1 MPDKPS
7 RNLHQR
13 LHAAMKEVKYIQKD
27 IRIKLKSGSYKV
39 ISHDAVTAK
48 VRPALLKQGI
58 IYYPMEM
65 VRSQNGNRTEVDLKV
80 RFANIDNP
88 GDCIDVPGIG
98 YGVDSGDKGPGMAVS
113 YAVKYCLLKALGL
126 ETGDDADLSSSEDK
140 VVEVDPRAGAGVPA
154 EEPVSFDLIS
164 PVGEVEKTFP
174 NVKDYITELANRL
187 ANDGNYWPSNE
198 HVVDFIAENY
208 PLPGY
213 KKWVRQIRKLGK
225 AAHESAIAAKAS
237 ESAWGARD
245 RMMPTARAEK
255 ELADDQMP
263 EEKRDAERAKSED
276 EAVAKTQ
283 ETHAVF
289 AEEDLTDIPPAM
301 DRRAKFQLLSPKG
314 KTKTFTDA
322 KKFLGALEK
331 EMLAD
336 PVTWWGLNGNLA
348 KQIAENGDAATKGWV
363 DGLLEMAVEG
373 GKEEVNPLGAG

>member
-27 IRIKLKSGSYKV
+27 SHITLKSGRRFKV
-39 ISHDAVTAK
+39 ITHDAVTAK

-58 IYYPMEM
+58 IYYPVEM
-65 VRSQNGNRTEVDLKV
+65 TRVQSEIEGRDKTQYRTDVDLKV

-88 GDCIDVPGIG
+88 GDYIDVPGIG
-98 YGVDSGDKGPGMAVS
+98 SAITNDDKGPGMAVS

-126 ETGDDADLSSSEDK
+126 ETGEDADLASGETETPK
-140 VVEVDPRAGAGVPA
+140 IDPRAGAGVPA

-174 NVKDYITELANRL
+174 NVKDYITELANQL
-187 ANDGNYWPSNE
+187 KDDGNYWPSNE

-225 AAHESAIAAKAS
+225 TAHANAVEAK
-237 ESAWGARD
+237 
-245 RMMPTARAEK
+245 AEK
-255 ELADDQMP
+255 ELADDKIP
-263 EEKRDAERAKSED
+263 EKRWEEEGERD
-276 EAVAKTQ
+276 RDGD
-283 ETHAVF
+283 
-289 AEEDLTDIPPAM
+289 DLTDIPPGM

-314 KTKTFTDA
+314 KTETFTDA

-336 PVTWWGLNGNLA
+336 PVTWWALNESLA
-348 KQIAENGDAATKGWV
+348 LQIAESDPELQGWV
-363 DGLLEMAVEG
+363 DGLFEMAKEA
-373 GKEEVNPLGAG
+373 GKEDVSDHPMGAG